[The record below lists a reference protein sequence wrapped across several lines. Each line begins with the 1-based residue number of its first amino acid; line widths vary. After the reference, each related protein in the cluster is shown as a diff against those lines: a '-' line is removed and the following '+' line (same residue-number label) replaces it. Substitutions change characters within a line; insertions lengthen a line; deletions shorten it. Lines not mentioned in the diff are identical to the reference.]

1 MGSHRLGPGAY
12 LEIVGP
18 INPGHDVQLRW
29 RSATV
34 ARMCA
39 VRRFARGKSTAVNST
54 PDSIRLECDL
64 HLIFPLSR
72 WPGRPRQSKARRGAS
87 PRPQGVTTKRQILP
101 SYVSAR
107 SISIA
112 WAGRI
117 NYASAPLTGPRDER
131 PHRKAA
137 RSGRPRRR
145 STLQTPAR
153 ARVWIDGRHF
163 GAGIGTADR

>member
-1 MGSHRLGPGAY
+1 MGYPRLEPGAY

-18 INPGHDVQLRW
+18 ISPGHDVQLRW
-29 RSATV
+29 CSATA
-34 ARMCA
+34 ARMWM
-39 VRRFARGKSTAVNST
+39 VRRFARGMSTAVNSS
-54 PDSIRLECDL
+54 PDSIRFECNL

-72 WPGRPRQSKARRGAS
+72 KPGRPRRSKAQRGAS
-87 PRPQGVTTKRQILP
+87 PRPEGVTTKRQILP
-101 SYVSAR
+101 SYISAR

-117 NYASAPLTGPRDER
+117 DYASAPLTGPHDER

-137 RSGRPRRR
+137 RSARPRRR

-163 GAGIGTADR
+163 GAGIGTVDR